1 MAYVYIYYFFTFSY
15 NIGAV
20 CEAWFDVPDVNN
32 FDLEDEAGI
41 KTSQMVLSK
50 VIEDEINTGIDA
62 SRIILAGF
70 SQGGAIS
77 IYTALTIPQKL
88 GGLLALS
95 TFTPLR
101 NQLTASAPVPNPDLP
116 CLQGH
121 HDQDNVVDYTTFG
134 QPTNVLLNQLLTNCP
149 LNTYSGEVHA
159 LEPPDQYFEDIKNFI
174 AARIPA

>member
-1 MAYVYIYYFFTFSY
+1 MPYVYICYFFTFSY
-15 NIGAV
+15 FIGAA
-20 CEAWFDVPDVNN
+20 CNAWFDIPDATN
-32 FDLEDEAGI
+32 FNLEDEAGI

-50 VIEDEINTGIDA
+50 VIDDEINTGIDA
-62 SRIILAGF
+62 SRIILAGV

-95 TFTPLR
+95 TFMPLR
-101 NQLTASAPVPNPDLP
+101 NQLVASAPVPNPDLP

-121 HDQDNVVDYTTFG
+121 HNQDPVVDYTTVG
-134 QPTNVLLNQLLTNCP
+134 QPTNLLLNQLLKNCP
-149 LNTYSGEVHA
+149 LNTYNGAVHH
-159 LEPPDQYFEDIKNFI
+159 LEPPDQYLKDIKNFI